1 MAAMDPAAE
10 LRTARVAA
18 GLSIRELAARAG
30 TSHSAVVAY
39 EQGAREPSV
48 ATFERLLRATGHRV
62 RVVVEP
68 AAEVD
73 DAVNGRVL
81 EDVLGLVDAIPK
93 RPAARRCPYPRFP
106 A

>member
-1 MAAMDPAAE
+1 MDTARE
-10 LRTARVAA
+10 LRTARLAA
-18 GLSIRELAARAG
+18 GISIRELAARAG

-39 EQGAREPSV
+39 EQGTREPSV
-48 ATFERLLRATGHRV
+48 ATFERLLRATGFRARV
-62 RVVVEP
+62 AVEP
-68 AAEVD
+68 AGDVD

-93 RPAARRCPYPRFP
+93 RPAARRCPYPKFP